1 MRLLHDRNGDLRGG
15 APRARAGPGRDL
27 DPGRAR
33 GEPVQ
38 MRRLRSGYPRRPESC
53 FVLMRDRREPERLEQ
68 RIRVERDGS
77 VTALSGKID
86 FGQGI
91 RTAFAQVVA
100 DEIDVPIE
108 QVKVVLGDTDQ
119 VPFDFGTFGSHS
131 VAQETPL
138 LRKAAAFAR
147 HQLLDRA
154 SAKLGVP
161 REKLDTD
168 GGVIVGGGKPVP
180 YAELLDSEPLAGT
193 IPDGVGLMPEKRRKY
208 AGHPMPHL
216 EARDI
221 VTGRATFVADVRL
234 PGMARGAMVRPP
246 IRGAKLRSLDDS
258 AARAMPGV
266 LAVVR
271 QGDVVGV
278 VADR

>member
-1 MRLLHDRNGDLRGG
+1 MAWEH
-15 APRARAGPGRDL
+15 
-27 DPGRAR
+27 
-33 GEPVQ
+33 
-38 MRRLRSGYPRRPESC
+38 
-53 FVLMRDRREPERLEQ
+53 REPEKLER
-68 RIRVERDGS
+68 RIRIERDGT

-91 RTAFAQVVA
+91 RTAFAQIVA
-100 DEIDVPIE
+100 DELDVPIE
-108 QVKVVLGDTDQ
+108 RVNVVLGDTDQ

-147 HQLLDRA
+147 QQLIDRA
-154 SAKLGVP
+154 SAKLGLP
-161 REKLDTD
+161 PEKLDTEA
-168 GGVIVGGGKPVP
+168 GAIVGGGKRVP

-193 IPDGVGLMPEKRRKY
+193 IPDRVALMPEKRRKY
-208 AGHPMPHL
+208 AGRPMPHM

-234 PGMARGAMVRPP
+234 PGMARGAIVRPP
-246 IRGAKLRSLDDS
+246 MRGAKLRSVDDS

-266 LAVVR
+266 IAVVR
-271 QGDVVGV
+271 QGDLVGV
-278 VADR
+278 VAERDEQARAAAGAVVAEWHVVPVEG